1 MLWVFKST
9 IKIINQKCFPMSTTQ
24 LETRNSTLETDVK
37 DLAQDIV
44 RRAMSG
50 GATAAECV
58 IREGDEFSTVVRL
71 GQVETL
77 KESGSKAVGVRVF
90 YGKRAASTYSSDF
103 SRAGIDRMLS
113 SALELA
119 KITSE
124 DPYAGIPD
132 PSQFGSLSG
141 DLDLYF
147 PDVYSLPGAER
158 ISYARRT
165 EKAALDYD
173 PRIKNSEGGSFDA
186 ATGHKILANS
196 RGFVGEYRRSYCSIA
211 AVPIAQTENGN
222 MQRDYWFSV
231 ARSLG
236 HLDSP
241 EEVGKIAAQRTL
253 RRLGARKV
261 KTAHVPVVFDPM
273 VANSILDHIFEGV
286 NGDSVYRGASFLAG
300 KLGQKIAGDSVNV
313 IDDGTMP
320 GGFGTSPFDGEGVPT
335 RRTVVIENGVLKSY
349 LLNTYTAKKLGL
361 QTTGNASR
369 GLAGTPGI
377 GPGNYFLQ
385 PGTKTPQAI
394 IAGIP
399 EGLYV
404 TEFLGHGANLVTG
417 DYSPGASGL
426 WISGGE
432 LAYPVEEITVAG
444 NLKEIFFNISEI
456 GNDLEFRGAVA
467 CPTIRIDGLTVGGE

>member
-1 MLWVFKST
+1 M
-9 IKIINQKCFPMSTTQ
+9 PETQ
-24 LETRNSTLETDVK
+24 LETRNQKLETDLRG
-37 DLAQDIV
+37 LAQDIV
-44 RRAMSG
+44 QRAMSG
-50 GATAAECV
+50 GATAAECIV
-58 IREGDEFSTVVRL
+58 REGDEFSTVVRL

-77 KESGSKAVGVRVF
+77 KESGSKAIGIRVF
-90 YGKRAASTYSSDF
+90 NGQRAASTYSSDF
-103 SRAGIDRMLS
+103 SRSGLDRMVK

-124 DPYAGIPD
+124 DPYAGIPKA
-132 PSQFGSLSG
+132 SQVGSLEG
-141 DLDLYF
+141 YLDLYHS
-147 PDVYSLPGAER
+147 DVYSLPGEER
-158 ISYARRT
+158 INYARRT

-186 ATGHKILANS
+186 ATGHKVLANS
-196 RGFVGEYRRSYCSIA
+196 HGFVGEYRRSYCSVA
-211 AVPIAQTENGN
+211 AVPIAQAEDGK

-231 ARSLG
+231 ARTLSRLE
-236 HLDSP
+236 SP

-261 KTAHVPVVFDPM
+261 KTARVPVVFDPM
-273 VANSILDHIFEGV
+273 VAASILDHIFEGV
-286 NGDSVYRGASFLAG
+286 NGDSIYRGASFLAG
-300 KLGQKIAGDSVNV
+300 KLGQKIAGDQVTV

-320 GGFGTSPFDGEGVPT
+320 GGFGTSPFDGEGIPT

-361 QTTGNASR
+361 QTTANAAR

-385 PGTKTPQAI
+385 PGVKTPKEI
-394 IAGIP
+394 IGGIP

-404 TEFLGHGANLVTG
+404 TEFLGHGVNLVTG
-417 DYSPGASGL
+417 DYSRGASGL

-432 LAYPVEEITVAG
+432 LTYPVEEITVGG
-444 NLKEIFFNISEI
+444 NLKEMFFNISEI
-456 GNDLEFRGAVA
+456 GNDLEFRGAIA